1 MPDKSAGQSIT
12 TAANYL
18 QQARE
23 AMDLAE
29 RAKSV
34 ALREELL
41 KLAMNW
47 LKLAGD
53 AEKH

>member
-1 MPDKSAGQSIT
+1 MPDQAGGQSVT
-12 TAANYL
+12 PAAIYL

-23 AMDLAE
+23 AMELAD
-29 RAKSV
+29 RTKSV

>member
-1 MPDKSAGQSIT
+1 MPDQAAGQSVT
-12 TAANYL
+12 PAAIYL

-23 AMDLAE
+23 AMELAE
-29 RAKSV
+29 RTKSV

-47 LKLAGD
+47 LTRAGA

>member
-1 MPDKSAGQSIT
+1 MPDQAAGQSVT
-12 TAANYL
+12 PAAIYL

-23 AMDLAE
+23 AMELAD
-29 RAKSV
+29 RTKSV

>member
-1 MPDKSAGQSIT
+1 MPDQAAGQSVT
-12 TAANYL
+12 TAAIYL

-23 AMDLAE
+23 AMDFAE

-41 KLAMNW
+41 KLAMSW

>member
-1 MPDKSAGQSIT
+1 MPDQEAGRSVT
-12 TAANYL
+12 PAAIYL
-18 QQARE
+18 QQAKE
-23 AMDLAE
+23 AMELAE
-29 RAKSV
+29 GTRSIAP
-34 ALREELL
+34 REELL